1 MAIKSINLSWIDFKE
16 LADNGTVCV
25 IAIGAHEEHGP
36 HCSLLTDTIIS
47 SALAERIAEK
57 INGILLPALPF
68 GESLTLSDF
77 PGTITLRPE
86 ILAEVLRDISNSLIK
101 SNVQGLIVIN
111 GHYGNMKPLE
121 SIKQSLMESESFPIL
136 IINFPGLDQIVSE
149 ICESRPAGNNF
160 YHADEFETSLVLA
173 IHPEG
178 VRMEK
183 AVPVYPDIPSGED
196 GEGVFISSF
205 NPIGSFG
212 DPTKAD
218 AEKGERLLSE
228 LVDKS
233 MELVNPFIEMI
244 ETRKNTQNNRQ

>member
-1 MAIKSINLSWIDFKE
+1 M
-16 LADNGTVCV
+16 
-25 IAIGAHEEHGP
+25 AIGAHEEHGP

-47 SALAERIAEK
+47 SMLAEKIAGK
-57 INGILLPALPF
+57 INGILLPSLPF
-68 GESLTLSDF
+68 GESHNLSDF

-86 ILAEVLRDISNSLIK
+86 ILTEVLRDISNSLIK
-101 SNVQGLIVIN
+101 SNVKGLIVVN

-121 SIKQSLMESESFPIL
+121 SIKQSLMESEGFPIL

-149 ICESRPAGNNF
+149 ICESQPAGNGF

-178 VRMEK
+178 VQMQK
-183 AVPVYPDIPSGED
+183 AVPVYPEIPSGQE
-196 GEGVFISSF
+196 GETVFISSF

-212 DPTKAD
+212 DPTKAT

-228 LVDKS
+228 LVKKS
-233 MELVNPFIEMI
+233 MELVNPFIETI
-244 ETRKNTQNNRQ
+244 RTRTNTKK